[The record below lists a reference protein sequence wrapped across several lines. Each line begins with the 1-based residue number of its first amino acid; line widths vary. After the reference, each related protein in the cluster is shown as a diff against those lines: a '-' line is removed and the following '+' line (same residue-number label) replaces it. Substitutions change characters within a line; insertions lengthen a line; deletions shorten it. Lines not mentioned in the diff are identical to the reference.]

1 MNIHKICP
9 NPSLYKFNIC
19 RLWHDNSGTSP
30 SWFVNYIVVRDLQR
44 DEKFYF
50 VCQRWLAVDKE
61 DGKVCFI
68 YYCNIKN
75 CAYRDSN
82 SELSFSSQV
91 LCRILHFWPRPLC
104 TSICEMYLYSSITL
118 FIVLGGH
125 IVGGTNVKTKNLT
138 KTGGAVPTSF
148 YAFYACVILN
158 CFTVF

>member
-9 NPSLYKFNIC
+9 NPSLNKFNTR

-50 VCQRWLAVDKE
+50 VCQRWLAADKE

-82 SELSFSSQV
+82 SELSLSAVSSKV
-91 LCRILHFWPRPLC
+91 LCRISGGRQLC
-104 TSICEMYLYSSITL
+104 LTAISPNAVSPNAVSPNDFSPNAISPNTIT
-118 FIVLGGH
+118 
-125 IVGGTNVKTKNLT
+125 TNN
-138 KTGGAVPTSF
+138 
-148 YAFYACVILN
+148 
-158 CFTVF
+158 